1 MTPHLLPPTETVVI
15 PFFVGATNGQREACL
30 AELKLETAR
39 MIPGTR
45 VVLAAV
51 RDVGS
56 AVR

>member
-1 MTPHLLPPTETVVI
+1 MTPHLLPPDETIVI
-15 PFFVGATNGQREACL
+15 PFYVGPAHGQREACL

-45 VVLAAV
+45 IVLAAV

-56 AVR
+56 AWR